1 MMISPCSSPRAAA
14 DLEEEEEEEVVIMD
28 PLLGAGKEP
37 GRGRCQAGPKTGAQP
52 WVPVRGASLPPHV
65 PLFLLRLERPGSAS
79 CLTLLAPAQMKIKSN
94 LPLLMFS
101 S

>member
-1 MMISPCSSPRAAA
+1 MMLSPSSSPRAAA
-14 DLEEEEEEEVVIMD
+14 DLEEEEKEMVIMD

-52 WVPVRGASLPPHV
+52 RVAVRGAPLPPHM
-65 PLFLLRLERPGSAS
+65 PLFLLRLEGPGSAS
-79 CLTLLAPAQMKIKSN
+79 CLTPLAPAQMKIKSN
-94 LPLLMFS
+94 LPLSMFS